1 MRSCNCGEALNAS
14 AQKNAA
20 KMNPAT
26 AARPQLFERVNLF
39 IVLRSFLEDA
49 ATRRKAK

>member
-1 MRSCNCGEALNAS
+1 MRWCNWGEALNAS
-14 AQKNAA
+14 AQKNAV

-26 AARPQLFERVNLF
+26 AARPQLLERVNLF
-39 IVLRSFLEDA
+39 IVLRSLLENA